1 MTSPTI
7 SMKANIT
14 GLFQTTVDDEYVDIS
29 ALKTTVDSLANNPL
43 YNPNLDL
50 SVKLDK
56 AGGTMTGFLTL
67 HADPTNELHSSTKK
81 YVDDEIVEAK
91 QYAVT
96 AANAAANAV
105 KVQFLTRA
113 EINALPSGLT
123 VQQAIDAHKGKI
135 VFATD
140 TSTAYIVF
148 GALDVSGSTQ
158 LQLVPITRQT
168 VDATQTPLA

>member
-1 MTSPTI
+1 MASPTI

-29 ALKTTVDSLANNPL
+29 ALKTTVDSLANNQL
-43 YNPNLDL
+43 YDPNLDL

-105 KVQFLTRA
+105 KVQFLTKA
-113 EINALPSGLT
+113 QVDALPSGMT
-123 VQQAIDAHKGKI
+123 VQEAIDAHRGKLI
-135 VFATD
+135 YVAEL
-140 TSTAYIVF
+140 STGYLVVN
-148 GALDVSGSTQ
+148 ALDIMGSTQ
-158 LQLVPITRQT
+158 LQLYPITRQT
-168 VDATQTPLA
+168 IDAIVTPLP